1 MNSTFYK
8 EMLECDIITHS
19 GSVFSS
25 DRPDPPQDLELSD
38 LSARSVRLTWI
49 PGNENNSPVTR
60 TILSFLLAHK
70 HRTIS
75 NIWRISILANH
86 CRIWDHPSLQNS
98 SFSMRRTDG
107 DQVNGK
113 TWPRT
118 RVIRTL
124 WTWICLRLW
133 TTSSEW
139 LLSTVWVGA
148 SRAGHHPATRPA
160 VHVSD
165 RSKGLNVPAQLSAA
179 TLLISSSHLISS
191 IFERLTLIIFK
202 DIYSNPLKSYCWLY

>member
-1 MNSTFYK
+1 
-8 EMLECDIITHS
+8 MLKCNIITHS
-19 GSVFSS
+19 GCVFST

-60 TILSFLLAHK
+60 TILSILLAHK

-75 NIWRISILANH
+75 KIIRISKLANS
-86 CRIWDHPSLQNS
+86 CRIWDFPSLQNS
-98 SFSMRRTDG
+98 WFSMRRTDG
-107 DQVNGK
+107 DRVNGR
-113 TWPRT
+113 TCPRT
-118 RVIRTL
+118 QVIRTL
-124 WTWICLRLW
+124 WIWICLRLW

-160 VHVSD
+160 VQVSD
-165 RSKGLNVPAQLSAA
+165 
-179 TLLISSSHLISS
+179 
-191 IFERLTLIIFK
+191 
-202 DIYSNPLKSYCWLY
+202 